1 MTNNSSL
8 RAKIFIILLVMS
20 EVLAIVLTVAMV
32 FNYQQAIKGY
42 YGHIGDNISSQIVD
56 YLDID
61 KLREDYNKKQV
72 TADLKYV
79 KEMLQ
84 YTMKHYSLHEISIF
98 SLYDNYVEY
107 FVNTSND
114 NYYEMNFDRLNTEKE
129 KLQYVDKNII
139 SFTDV
144 IESTTLKSRDGE
156 PEQKRYS
163 ERTIASYIIALGDR
177 SINPPI
183 YLNIDFD
190 ADVINN
196 QIRDF
201 ALSIITFC
209 TFALILEGLILFV
222 YLRYLVI
229 NPLNEF
235 SDRLNQVKTDKDL
248 KKIDLSHIDTNTI
261 ELSTFKKEVI
271 NVINKYSQYSD
282 LLNESILENKRS
294 QYAIKTLSTFAEER
308 GLPKSFYDDK
318 NESYTICGMLDTV
331 NNKTIKNYY
340 DYFMI
345 DEYRLC
351 ILVFENNQASMASV
365 LFMDML
371 KDKIKQDTL
380 KGYSI
385 SDIFTKISKFMLN
398 IDWVGIAI
406 NAYEA
411 IINLRTGE
419 VEYVVAGDIYT
430 SILVDKGIYKEYI
443 DIPLDKKPK
452 FSIKENAVFNSNK
465 FTLLPNEKMFIYT
478 NDILNLLSLESGRFG
493 KEVLLH
499 YLNNYANEK
508 TDKFYNILTDKI
520 MQIRYSKNDMEDE
533 SAFLLFDMKKYIGDK
548 GADLS

>member
-1 MTNNSSL
+1 
-8 RAKIFIILLVMS
+8 
-20 EVLAIVLTVAMV
+20 MV

>member
-430 SILVDKGIYKEYI
+430 SISVDKGIYKEYI

>member
-1 MTNNSSL
+1 
-8 RAKIFIILLVMS
+8 MS

-61 KLREDYNKKQV
+61 KLREDYNKKKV

-177 SINPPI
+177 NINPPI

-318 NESYTICGMLDTV
+318 NESYTICGMLDAV

-351 ILVFENNQASMASV
+351 ILVFENNQESMASV

-508 TDKFYNILTDKI
+508 NEKFYNILTDKI